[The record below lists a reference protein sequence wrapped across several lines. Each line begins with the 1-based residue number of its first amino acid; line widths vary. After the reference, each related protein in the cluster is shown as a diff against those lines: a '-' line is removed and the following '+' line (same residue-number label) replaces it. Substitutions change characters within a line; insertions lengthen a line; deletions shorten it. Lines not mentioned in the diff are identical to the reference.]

1 MTPRQGTGE
10 RDAERRLEERP
21 RRESRHG
28 AREAAVQMLYQWEVG
43 KLSMLEVMSTYWTF
57 REPPSATRDAHS
69 ASGDPGSP
77 DAEMP
82 VAESGS
88 PVEESGELREF
99 ATALTTGVAANLER
113 IDPLIAD
120 AAEHWRIER
129 MAVMDRIILRL
140 AVHEFLDQP
149 ETPGRV
155 VINEAL
161 ELARTFSTDD
171 AVRFINGILDGIRRR
186 LARE

>member
-1 MTPRQGTGE
+1 MTPPQPTRE
-10 RDAERRLEERP
+10 PDAERRLAERP

-28 AREAAVQMLYQWEVG
+28 GREAAVQMLYQWEVG

-57 REPPSATRDAHS
+57 RDAQSAI
-69 ASGDPGSP
+69 GDPQSAIDVDPSNADMRTADRGLRIADS
-77 DAEMP
+77 DQ
-82 VAESGS
+82 
-88 PVEESGELREF
+88 LREF
-99 ATALTTGVAANLER
+99 AMALTNGVAANLER
-113 IDPLIAD
+113 IDPLIAE

-140 AVHEFLDQP
+140 AVYEFLEQP

-155 VINEAL
+155 IINEAL

-186 LARE
+186 LGRE

>member
-10 RDAERRLEERP
+10 PGAERRLEERP

-28 AREAAVQMLYQWEVG
+28 AREAAVQMLYQWEIG
-43 KLSMLEVMSTYWTF
+43 KLSMLEVMSTYWTPGLMSD
-57 REPPSATRDAHS
+57 EPI
-69 ASGDPGSP
+69 GDQ
-77 DAEMP
+77 
-82 VAESGS
+82 
-88 PVEESGELREF
+88 LRAF
-99 ATALTTGVAANLER
+99 ATALTNGVAASIER
-113 IDPLIAD
+113 IDPLIVE

-140 AVHEFLDQP
+140 AVYEFLDHP
-149 ETPGRV
+149 ETPARV

-161 ELARTFSTDD
+161 ELARTFSSDD

>member
-1 MTPRQGTGE
+1 MTPRQPTRE
-10 RDAERRLEERP
+10 PDAERRLAERP

-43 KLSMLEVMSTYWTF
+43 RLSMPEVMSTYWTF
-57 REPPSATRDAHS
+57 RDPQSTTRDPQS
-69 ASGDPGSP
+69 AVRESDADGDVRTADGGPRLADS
-77 DAEMP
+77 EH
-82 VAESGS
+82 
-88 PVEESGELREF
+88 LREF
-99 ATALTTGVAANLER
+99 ATALTNGVAANLER
-113 IDPLIAD
+113 IDPLIAE

-129 MAVMDRIILRL
+129 MAVMDRIVLRL
-140 AVHEFLDQP
+140 AVYEFLEQP

-155 VINEAL
+155 IINEAL

-186 LARE
+186 LGRE